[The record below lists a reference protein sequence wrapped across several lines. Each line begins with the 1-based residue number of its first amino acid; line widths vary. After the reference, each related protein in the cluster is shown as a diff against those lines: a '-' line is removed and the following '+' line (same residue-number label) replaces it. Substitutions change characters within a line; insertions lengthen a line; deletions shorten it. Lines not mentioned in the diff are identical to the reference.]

1 MSKKRMMACVI
12 AWSLFLLWG
21 FSIPANAQQ
30 KMHHRKAETKGT
42 GILLVTF
49 GTSIPEAQGAFADI
63 EKRVHAAFPEIPV
76 RWAYTSVI
84 IRKKLAKTGQVLDS
98 PTVALAKMMEEG
110 FTRVAVQ
117 SLHIIPGA
125 EFHDLRMTADAFT
138 EMSDGFEQ
146 LRIGYPALSSTEDL
160 SKAVDA
166 VIGIIPEER
175 KKDEAVVLMGH
186 GTHHPANVYYE
197 AMMYRLQQKDPN
209 IYMGTVEG
217 TPSLDDVRA
226 MLLERGVK
234 KAYLI
239 PFMSV
244 AGDHA
249 RNDMAGQ
256 EADSWKSILT
266 DTGIECVPMMKGLA
280 EYDAFAEIWVDHLRA
295 VMDRMN

>member
-30 KMHHRKAETKGT
+30 KMHHRKAEAKGT

-63 EKRVHAAFPEIPV
+63 EKMVHAAFPDIPV

-84 IRKKLAKTGQVLDS
+84 IRKKLAKTGQILDS

-125 EFHDLRMTADAFT
+125 EFHDLRINAEAFT
-138 EMSDGFEQ
+138 EMSDGFER
-146 LRIGYPALSSTEDL
+146 LLIGYPALSTSEDL

-166 VIGIIPEER
+166 VIGIIPKER

-186 GTHHPANVYYE
+186 GAHHPANVYYE

-249 RNDMAGQ
+249 RNDMAGE

-266 DTGIECVPMMKGLA
+266 EAGIECVPMMKGLA
-280 EYDAFAEIWVDHLRA
+280 EYEAFAEIWVDHLRA
-295 VMDRMN
+295 VMDKMN

>member
-1 MSKKRMMACVI
+1 MVKRVSVVWMAMYC
-12 AWSLFLLWG
+12 LLCWG
-21 FSIPANAQQ
+21 FAEPAQAQ
-30 KMHHRKAETKGT
+30 HAAGHRGAAEKGM
-42 GILLVTF
+42 GILLVAF

-63 EKRVHAAFPEIPV
+63 EKMVHAAFPEVPV

-84 IRKKLAKTGQVLDS
+84 IRKKLAERGQILDS
-98 PTVALAKMMEEG
+98 PAVALAKMMEEG

-125 EFHDLRMTADAFT
+125 EFHDLRMNADAFT

-166 VIGIIPEER
+166 VIGILPKER

-217 TPSLDDVRA
+217 TPSLDDIRA

-249 RNDMAGQ
+249 RNDMAGE

-266 DTGIECVPMMKGLA
+266 EAGIECVPRMKGLA
-280 EYDAFAEIWVDHLRA
+280 EYDAFAKIWVDHLRA
-295 VMDRMN
+295 VMDKMN